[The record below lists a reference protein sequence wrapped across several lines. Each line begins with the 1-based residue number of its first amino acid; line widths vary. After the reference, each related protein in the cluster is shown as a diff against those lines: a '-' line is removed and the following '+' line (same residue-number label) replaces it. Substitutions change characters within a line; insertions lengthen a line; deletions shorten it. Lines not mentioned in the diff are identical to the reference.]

1 MSILNLVARLF
12 DFLSHRKHWLLLALA
27 GCLCFALIM
36 LKNLSVSED
45 IGTML
50 PDDSS
55 RTAEDF
61 RKLSSAQFLSRIFVI
76 LEDQDGKDQDSLVQ
90 AGANIRSEAGAP
102 WFESMPSSSHKPAP
116 AKAMQHLMHLMP
128 ATVSVDD
135 LARMEKKIEPD
146 AVRQSLEQAREDL
159 AGLQGIGLK
168 RVVRLDPLKFRTIV
182 LEKLSFLD
190 MFGNDAGA
198 VLESTGVYQSADRKS
213 VLVSL
218 GSPVDMTDARGS
230 REMLRHLDEII
241 SEQLPSHARAHI
253 ISGHS
258 YTVANA
264 DAIQKDLLVVL
275 AVSSLGILI
284 LYLGFVRTWRGLMV
298 YAIPFAALLA
308 GIAAVAA
315 TSSAVSGITIG
326 FGAVLMG
333 LSVDYGLHVYYAVQ
347 SGPSAVKALTRVCRP
362 ILFCWLTT
370 CGVFSMLFLSSLPGQ
385 RQLALFTISGLS
397 AAMLLALV
405 ALPVFLSGSGSAP
418 QKKLFAAFGKQSYV
432 SKWTAITVFLGLVL
446 SAALCWPG
454 IRFDGRLQALNM
466 VPEELAKA
474 EQAIAESWGDVRG
487 MAMIF
492 SEGDDLDMALRKA
505 DNLFRHLSVELSG
518 EAIISLAPMLPP
530 KSRQQEAMDGWQ
542 EFWSKHQTKLREI
555 IDRESKDLG
564 FSAGAFDPFFDF
576 ITATPQPVTKKE
588 LHVLGLGDA
597 VDMLLYTDDNSSR
610 VVTMVPDSPEVH
622 ALFASGEDSGL
633 QPFQDSRLVSQDL
646 LSQDIAAD
654 LRKDITGF
662 LVAAGV
668 FVLALAALLFRD
680 LRRVFQALLPAVVG
694 LSSLILGASL
704 LGHEFNLF
712 SIAAMFLVLGLG
724 VDYGIFMTLRI
735 TCRENAVT
743 ERAVLVSG
751 LTTLAG
757 FGALTLADHPA
768 LYSIGVTILTGIGPA
783 MLAAIILIPALEKKN
798 HHG

>member
-1 MSILNLVARLF
+1 MSIQNLVSRLF
-12 DFLSHRKHWLLLALA
+12 EFLAHRKLLLLLALA
-27 GCLCFALIM
+27 ACLRFAFIT

-45 IGTML
+45 ISTML

-61 RKLSSAQFLSRIFVI
+61 RKLSSAQLLSRIFVI
-76 LEDQDGKDQDSLVQ
+76 LEDQDGKAPDSLVQ
-90 AGANIRSEAGAP
+90 AGVNIRSEAGAP
-102 WFESMPSSSHKPAP
+102 WFEPMPSSSDKMAP
-116 AKAMQHLMHLMP
+116 SEAMQHLMHLMP
-128 ATVSVDD
+128 ATVSVQD
-135 LARMEKKIEPD
+135 LDRMEKKVEPD

-168 RVVRLDPLKFRTIV
+168 KVIRMDPLKLRTIV
-182 LEKLSFLD
+182 LEKLGFLD

-198 VLESTGVYQSADRKS
+198 VLESSGVYQSADRKS

-218 GSPVDMTDARGS
+218 ESPVDMTDARGS
-230 REMLRHLDEII
+230 REMLRQLEEII
-241 SEQLPSHARAHI
+241 SKQLPDHARAHI

-264 DAIQKDLLVVL
+264 DTIQKDLVVVL
-275 AVSSLGILI
+275 AVSALGILI

-298 YAIPFAALLA
+298 YAIPFASLLA
-308 GIAAVAA
+308 GIAAVAV
-315 TSSAVSGITIG
+315 TSSAGSGITIG

-347 SGPSAVKALTRVCRP
+347 SGPTAVKALTRVCRP

-397 AAMLLALV
+397 AAMLLALMV
-405 ALPVFLSGSGSAP
+405 LPVFLSASGSVP
-418 QKKLFAAFGKQSYV
+418 QRKLFAAFRRQSYV
-432 SKWTAITVFLGLVL
+432 GKWTAVTVFLGLVL

-454 IRFDGRLQALNM
+454 ISFDGRLQALNK
-466 VPEELAKA
+466 VPEELAEA
-474 EQAIAESWGDVRG
+474 EQAVTESWGDVRG

-492 SEGDDLDMALRKA
+492 SEGDDLDMSLKNA
-505 DNLFRHLSVELSG
+505 DNLFRHLSAELPG
-518 EAIISLAPMLPP
+518 EAIISLAPLLPP
-530 KSRQQEAMDGWQ
+530 ESRQQEAMEGWQ
-542 EFWSKHQTKLREI
+542 KFWSEHQTKLKEI
-555 IDRESKDLG
+555 IDRESRDLG
-564 FSAGAFDPFFDF
+564 FSAEAFDPFFDF
-576 ITATPQPVTKKE
+576 IAAVPQPVTQKE

-597 VDMLLYTDDNSSR
+597 MDMLVYTEENSSR
-610 VVTMVPDSPEVH
+610 VVTMVPDNPEVH
-622 ALFASGEDSGL
+622 ALFASGVDSGV
-633 QPFQDSRLVSQDL
+633 QPFQDARLVSQEL

-680 LRRVFQALLPAVVG
+680 LRRVFQALLPAVAG
-694 LSSLILGASL
+694 LSSLIIGAAL
-704 LGHEFNLF
+704 LGLEFNLF

-783 MLAAIILIPALEKKN
+783 MLAAIILVPALEKKH